1 MGLRVSLLSAET
13 RVPLLCTSVG
23 NFHRVRKLTW
33 CDFTAIGSQKPLSR
47 TRDVSPVWLSVN
59 LKCDW
64 SKNISLLLQPWGK
77 HSGFT
82 VEYYGPL
89 FQGETIDFQFDRV
102 A

>member
-1 MGLRVSLLSAET
+1 M
-13 RVPLLCTSVG
+13 PLLCTSVG
-23 NFHRVRKLTW
+23 NFHRARKITW
-33 CDFTAIGSQKPLSR
+33 CDCTAIGYQTPLPR

-64 SKNISLLLQPWGK
+64 SKNISLLLQPWENT
-77 HSGFT
+77 SGFI

-89 FQGETIDFQFDRV
+89 FQGETMDFQFDWV